1 MAVSTSHAHEGAE
14 SEIRHR
20 GGPGRDLDAARAAY
34 DVGDVDASRAAH
46 ETKIHS
52 DEHHAGCVW
61 RLP

>member
-1 MAVSTSHAHEGAE
+1 MGAE